1 MYSKYSGVSIPQ
13 NYGGSRFS
21 ALSEV
26 ETKTHK
32 PTLQTMPVKS
42 SPPIVQYENYEKIE
56 DNDQEDE
63 VIDDEVLDI
72 EELSQEEIES
82 PLKALLSS
90 IERDELILLGLIL
103 LLISDSSQNN
113 TEVVMMLTLLLIG
126 GK

>member
-32 PTLQTMPVKS
+32 PTLQMMPVKS
-42 SPPIVQYENYEKIE
+42 SPPIVQYENYEEFE
-56 DNDQEDE
+56 DNDQDE
-63 VIDDEVLDI
+63 VIEDEAFEL
-72 EELSQEEIES
+72 EELSQESADES

-113 TEVVMMLTLLLIG
+113 TEVVMMLALLLIG